1 MAKDK
6 KFLHLFE
13 YYMAKYPARG
23 IQSGFQQNDVFKF
36 NDNFKSDEVY
46 KSIPTNVKEIIDDF
60 IDTGLHLRVR
70 GISPEGDKLTLS
82 VDHGGG
88 RYVGTVDV
96 PCHLGEPIDFGINL
110 PPICDAQKRKDDVNI
125 TPKEVE
131 QDEENL
137 SNKTDKGDGKLA
149 ETELTLKKEN
159 YVADLYLSE

>member
-36 NDNFKSDEVY
+36 NDNFKSDDVY
-46 KSIPTNVKEIIDDF
+46 EGLPTNVKEIIDDF

-82 VDHGGG
+82 VDHGGD
-88 RYVGTVDV
+88 RYVRTVYV
-96 PCHLGEPIDFGINL
+96 PCHL
-110 PPICDAQKRKDDVNI
+110 C
-125 TPKEVE
+125 
-131 QDEENL
+131 
-137 SNKTDKGDGKLA
+137 
-149 ETELTLKKEN
+149 
-159 YVADLYLSE
+159 

>member
-1 MAKDK
+1 M
-6 KFLHLFE
+6 
-13 YYMAKYPARG
+13 YR
-23 IQSGFQQNDVFKF
+23 ND
-36 NDNFKSDEVY
+36 FKSDEVY

-96 PCHLGEPIDFGINL
+96 PCHLGEPVDFGINL
-110 PPICDAQKRKDDVNI
+110 PSTCDAQKRKDDVNI

-137 SNKTDKGDGKLA
+137 SNKTDRGDGKLT
-149 ETELTLKKEN
+149 ETELTLEKES
-159 YVADLYLSE
+159 YTQQYI